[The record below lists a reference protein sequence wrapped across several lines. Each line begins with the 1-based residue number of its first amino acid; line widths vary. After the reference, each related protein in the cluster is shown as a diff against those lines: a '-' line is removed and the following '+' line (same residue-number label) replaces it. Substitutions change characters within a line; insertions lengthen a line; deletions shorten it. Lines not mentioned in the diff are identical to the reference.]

1 MTLSC
6 DMPIRPLGWA
16 VMATHKNTG
25 DSQDF
30 ACPKCKVV
38 VPAMWVYKNDRDS
51 LTKKQAEQLMISW
64 MPKEKKP
71 RGRNK
76 KTEEE
81 ELPEAEAEPSAD
93 PAERRSAS

>member
-1 MTLSC
+1 MTVSC

-30 ACPKCKVV
+30 SCPKCGVT
-38 VPAMWVYKNDRDS
+38 VPAMWVYKGDRDT

-76 KTEEE
+76 KAEEE
-81 ELPEAEAEPSAD
+81 VPEAEAESSAD
-93 PAERRSAS
+93 PAERRNAS

>member
-1 MTLSC
+1 MTLTC

-30 ACPKCKVV
+30 ACPKCGVT
-38 VPAMWVYKNDRDS
+38 VPAMWVYKSDRDS

-76 KTEEE
+76 KTKEEVPE
-81 ELPEAEAEPSAD
+81 ETEDESSAD
-93 PAERRSAS
+93 PAERRTAS